1 MRKNKRKK
9 KEYVRTTVSL
19 PKDVWENL
27 RIESIKAKTPMGELI
42 AKKLKEYERLTKKLN
57 IVSGEELD

>member
-1 MRKNKRKK
+1 MRKKKRKK

-19 PKDVWENL
+19 PKDIWENL
-27 RIESIKAKTPMGELI
+27 RIESIKTKTPMGELI

-57 IVSGEELD
+57 IVSGEVLD